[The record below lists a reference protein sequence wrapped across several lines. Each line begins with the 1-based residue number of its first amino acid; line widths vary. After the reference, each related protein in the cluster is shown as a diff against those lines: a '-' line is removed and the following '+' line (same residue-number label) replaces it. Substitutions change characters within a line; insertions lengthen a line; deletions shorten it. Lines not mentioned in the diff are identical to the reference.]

1 MNMFRK
7 RRGFIL
13 HEALMAV
20 GLAMALVV
28 GVAQLLVMAAQQ
40 RRLAGQYTAA
50 TQEAGNLMERLV
62 SRNWSD
68 TTTEAL
74 AAVQLSAG
82 AGSQLPDARV
92 SVEVAEEGEGA
103 RRITLQIQWESGA
116 ERAREQVRLVGW
128 KYREREAER

>member
-1 MNMFRK
+1 
-7 RRGFIL
+7 
-13 HEALMAV
+13 MAV